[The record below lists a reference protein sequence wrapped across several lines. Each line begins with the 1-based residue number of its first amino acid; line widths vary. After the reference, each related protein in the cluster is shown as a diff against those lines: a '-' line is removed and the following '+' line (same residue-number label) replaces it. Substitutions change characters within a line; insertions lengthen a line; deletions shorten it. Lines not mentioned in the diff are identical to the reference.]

1 MGHFLL
7 RVLVLTVLVVALLRL
22 TLSFSLAADDEKH
35 VTAISVIDFSYVDTS
50 GEVRDQRSEH
60 EARLVNFMST
70 LKGDLAKRD
79 KFRIIAP
86 GCLPEPCSLAH
97 SSESDLLNS
106 ARAAGADFLL
116 IGVIHKMSTLV
127 QWAKVEAIDAK
138 SGQIMLDRLFTFRG
152 DTDLAWR
159 HAEEYMGKSV
169 SDEVIRLIS
178 SR

>member
-7 RVLVLTVLVVALLRL
+7 RVLVLTVLLVALLRL

-50 GEVRDQRSEH
+50 GEVRDQRSEYG
-60 EARLVNFMST
+60 ARLVDFMST

-86 GCLPEPCSLAH
+86 VCLPEPCSLAH
-97 SSESDLLNS
+97 SSESDLLSS

-116 IGVIHKMSTLV
+116 IGAIYKMSTLV

-138 SGQIMLDRLFTFRG
+138 SRQIVFDRLFTFRG

-159 HAEEYMGKSV
+159 HAEEYMEKSV
-169 SDEVIRLIS
+169 SDEVIRLTS